1 MQTFMQDFRYALRL
15 MRRNALFTAL
25 VVTIIAFAIGAATV
39 AYSIIDVWL
48 VRSLP
53 FKDSS
58 QLVNLWRTDP
68 KNPGEPAYFTSWRDY
83 QDWMYNNRSF
93 SEMGGFT
100 WRTQTLKGG
109 LAERVLVQVA
119 TPNLFS
125 MMGVSAGKG
134 RTFSSSEVGATTAV
148 LSHDL
153 WQRRFGGAEILGQQI
168 TLDQRAYTVVGIMPA
183 GFTIP
188 SVAQAEGVDVWIPLA
203 PDDADYKEQPRAPL
217 AIIGRLKP
225 GVSVNA
231 AQVEMAALNQ
241 QIDPVLAKTQGVLVV
256 GLQADL
262 ARSIRPSLLLLAGA
276 VVMIL
281 LIACFNV
288 AGLLT
293 GRALERSK
301 EMSLRRALGAAR
313 IRIIRQLL
321 IEAAVLGTFSGVA
334 GVVLSIAGLRYVL
347 SLQPFDLPPANPVS
361 INPRVLLFA
370 ALVTL
375 FTIVI
380 FGLLPSLSASR
391 INLNDAL
398 KQSSRSSSAGKS
410 SKYARMA
417 LVVSEV
423 CISLLLLVA
432 AGLLGR
438 SFLRLESA
446 PLGFRQE
453 GVLTAKIYAPTERHT
468 DVEAWG
474 RSRDELFRALKVLPG
489 VEAVG
494 ATTHLPLTNAAGRS
508 VVVEGKRQVPPG
520 QEPEVA
526 PSLATPDYFTVMAV
540 PVMEGRSFTEADRK
554 GSLNVAI
561 LNKAAEK
568 MLFGDQS
575 GVNQKIRLADPATA
589 QWFTIVGVVGDT
601 KSYTY
606 NSLEWKVR
614 PEMIFPFAQAE
625 AADFKKQGL
634 DYGTVVVRASG
645 NPAALSRQIRETIA
659 QLEPDAPADLRL
671 MKERVSGMLL
681 QPKLR
686 AVVVGVFGI
695 LALLLAASG
704 LYGIMSQSVAQQMRE
719 IGTRMALGA
728 QRSNVLGMV
737 LKQGLRVVLVGLAA
751 GIFFSLIF
759 TRLLGSF
766 LYNVNTRDPWVL
778 AGVSFLMLLVGLF
791 SAYFPALRASRL
803 DPITVLHSE

>member
-1 MQTFMQDFRYALRL
+1 MQTFTQDFRYALRL
-15 MRRNALFTAL
+15 MRRNALFTSI
-25 VVTIIAFAIGAATV
+25 VVTIIAFAIGAATI

-53 FKDSS
+53 FKDPS

-83 QDWMYNNRSF
+83 QDWTHNNHSF

-125 MMGVSAGKG
+125 MMGVSAAKG
-134 RTFSSSEVGATTAV
+134 RTFSSSENGASTAV

-153 WQRRFGGAEILGQQI
+153 WQRRFGGGEILGQQI
-168 TLDQRAYTVVGIMPA
+168 ILEQTAYTVVGIMPA

-188 SVAQAEGVDVWIPLA
+188 SVAQAEGVDVWVPLA
-203 PDDADYKEQPRAPL
+203 PDDADYKAQPRAPL
-217 AIIGRLKP
+217 AIIGRLNP
-225 GVSVNA
+225 GVSLNT
-231 AQVEMAALNQ
+231 AQAEMAALNQ
-241 QIDPVLAKTQGVLVV
+241 QIDPAQAKMQGVLVV

-276 VVMIL
+276 VIMIL

-301 EMSLRRALGAAR
+301 EMSLRTALGAAR
-313 IRIIRQLL
+313 MRIVRQLL
-321 IEAAVLGTFSGVA
+321 IEAGVLGLVSGAV
-334 GVVLSIAGLRYVL
+334 GVVLSIVGLRYVL

-361 INPRVLLFA
+361 INPRILLFA

-375 FTIVI
+375 LTIVI
-380 FGLLPSLSASR
+380 FGLLPSLAASR
-391 INLNDAL
+391 VSLNEAL

-410 SKYARMA
+410 SKYARMV

-423 CISLLLLVA
+423 CISLLLLAA

-446 PLGFRQE
+446 PLGFRPE
-453 GVLTAKIYAPTERHT
+453 GVLTAKIYAPAERHP

-474 RSRDELFRALKVLPG
+474 RSRDELFRTLKTLPG
-489 VEAVG
+489 VGSAG
-494 ATTHLPLTNAAGRS
+494 ATTHLPLTNASART
-508 VVVEGKRQVPPG
+508 VVVDGKPPVPPG
-520 QEPEVA
+520 QEPAVA
-526 PSLATPDYFTVMAV
+526 PALATPDYFAAMNV
-540 PVMEGRSFTEADRK
+540 PILEGRSFTDADRK
-554 GSLNVAI
+554 DSLNVAI

-568 MLFGDQS
+568 MLFGGQS
-575 GVNQKIRLADPATA
+575 ALSQKIRLADPATS

-606 NSLEWKVR
+606 NSLEWRVR
-614 PEMIFPFAQAE
+614 PEMIFPFAQSETAG
-625 AADFKKQGL
+625 FKKEGS
-634 DYGTVVVRASG
+634 DYGMVVVRASG

-659 QLEPDAPADLRL
+659 QLEPDTPADLR
-671 MKERVSGMLL
+671 MMQERVSGMLL

-704 LYGIMSQSVAQQMRE
+704 LYGIMSQNVAQQMRE

-737 LKQGLRVVLVGLAA
+737 LKQGLRVVLLGLAA

-778 AGVSFLMLLVGLF
+778 AAVSFLMLLVGLF